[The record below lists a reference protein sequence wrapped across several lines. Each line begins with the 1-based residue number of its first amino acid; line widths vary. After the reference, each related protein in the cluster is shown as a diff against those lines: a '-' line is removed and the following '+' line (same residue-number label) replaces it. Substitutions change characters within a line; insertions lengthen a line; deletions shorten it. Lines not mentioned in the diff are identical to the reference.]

1 VQSGGCKT
9 DDLIPGTN
17 VPAIDDVFLF
27 DNANAESRKIVV
39 AGLIHPRHFGSF
51 ASDQGSSRQF
61 TSCRNAGDY
70 RFRLRGGKGGS
81 GEIIQEVQ
89 GFRAHHENIVDTHG
103 NEINTDRVV
112 AVQCDRKLEFG
123 ADTVSARDQYRF
135 FVPFC
140 GQLKKSAEAADAAE
154 AFGPLGPSD
163 QRFDAFDEIVTRV
176 DINAGVAVTEGGIAW
191 RGHRKTQELNQTLMV
206 SYVRSGKGV
215 ESSRL
220 SVFSGYRAR
229 IESRMS
235 LLHQLPNLLTLL
247 RIGAVPVLILFLYE
261 GRYGAALVVFVIAGI
276 TDGLDGWIAKRF
288 DAVTRLGSIL
298 DPLADKMLIVSTYV
312 MLTLAG
318 DIPFWLLLL
327 IGFRDLGIIGGVLVL
342 QWVHGEVRMQP
353 SPVSKLNTF
362 LQILLVVLIMLEQ
375 VEWLVLAPLTDAVL
389 WLVVA
394 TTLASAFH
402 YVYFWVLRSSDAEA

>member
-1 VQSGGCKT
+1 M
-9 DDLIPGTN
+9 
-17 VPAIDDVFLF
+17 
-27 DNANAESRKIVV
+27 
-39 AGLIHPRHFGSF
+39 PR
-51 ASDQGSSRQF
+51 
-61 TSCRNAGDY
+61 
-70 RFRLRGGKGGS
+70 
-81 GEIIQEVQ
+81 I
-89 GFRAHHENIVDTHG
+89 
-103 NEINTDRVV
+103 
-112 AVQCDRKLEFG
+112 
-123 ADTVSARDQYRF
+123 
-135 FVPFC
+135 
-140 GQLKKSAEAADAAE
+140 
-154 AFGPLGPSD
+154 
-163 QRFDAFDEIVTRV
+163 
-176 DINAGVAVTEGGIAW
+176 
-191 RGHRKTQELNQTLMV
+191 
-206 SYVRSGKGV
+206 
-215 ESSRL
+215 
-220 SVFSGYRAR
+220 
-229 IESRMS
+229 S

-247 RIGAVPVLILFLYE
+247 RIGVVPALILFLYE

-318 DIPFWLLLL
+318 HIPFWLLLL

-342 QWVHGEVRMQP
+342 PWVHGEVRMQP

-402 YVYFWVLRSSDAEA
+402 YVYFWVLRSSDAAA

>member
-1 VQSGGCKT
+1 MSGRERE
-9 DDLIPGTN
+9 LN
-17 VPAIDDVFLF
+17 
-27 DNANAESRKIVV
+27 
-39 AGLIHPRHFGSF
+39 H
-51 ASDQGSSRQF
+51 
-61 TSCRNAGDY
+61 
-70 RFRLRGGKGGS
+70 
-81 GEIIQEVQ
+81 
-89 GFRAHHENIVDTHG
+89 
-103 NEINTDRVV
+103 
-112 AVQCDRKLEFG
+112 
-123 ADTVSARDQYRF
+123 RDCQH
-135 FVPFC
+135 
-140 GQLKKSAEAADAAE
+140 S
-154 AFGPLGPSD
+154 
-163 QRFDAFDEIVTRV
+163 
-176 DINAGVAVTEGGIAW
+176 AVTAP
-191 RGHRKTQELNQTLMV
+191 EL
-206 SYVRSGKGV
+206 
-215 ESSRL
+215 SSMP
-220 SVFSGYRAR
+220 
-229 IESRMS
+229 RMS
-235 LLHQLPNLLTLL
+235 LLYQLPNLLTLL

-375 VEWLVLAPLTDAVL
+375 VEWLAPFTDAVL

-402 YVYFWVLRSSDAEA
+402 YVYFWVLRSSDAAA